1 VQPGEEIGL
10 VNHLKSEKLTNVQ
23 AKVLINKGHV
33 CDLRRRRQCMHFPMC
48 TVLMI
53 VFPLLLSSSY
63 VLELQDKR
71 QNFPAENLFY
81 F

>member
-1 VQPGEEIGL
+1 
-10 VNHLKSEKLTNVQ
+10 
-23 AKVLINKGHV
+23 
-33 CDLRRRRQCMHFPMC
+33 MC

-81 F
+81 FWLGHFSQPIHIWAKLPTKA